1 MSVDSSLTAP
11 RVQALRPRHL
21 AITDAVRRVIALPEL
36 LVLLV
41 PDASLALGVAA
52 LPVSACPAVVC

>member
-1 MSVDSSLTAP
+1 MVAELLLVSL
-11 RVQALRPRHL
+11 
-21 AITDAVRRVIALPEL
+21 EL